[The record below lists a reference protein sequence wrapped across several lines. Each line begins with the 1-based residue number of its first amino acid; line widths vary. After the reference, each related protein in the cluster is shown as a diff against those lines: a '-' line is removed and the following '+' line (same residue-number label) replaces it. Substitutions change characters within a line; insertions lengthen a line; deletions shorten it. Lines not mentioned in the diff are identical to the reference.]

1 MQNSH
6 NWINSNGNLN
16 HLNGSSFKVWFP
28 NGQLFFKEYC
38 INGKLHNPKGPAYL
52 YWYKNG
58 QLSCKKYYINGKLH
72 NEKGPAYRYWNDNY
86 FKEYW
91 LEGEEVDKSTFE
103 KFQQSSLD

>member
-1 MQNSH
+1 MQNWD

-38 INGKLHNPKGPAYL
+38 INGKLHN
-52 YWYKNG
+52 
-58 QLSCKKYYINGKLH
+58 
-72 NEKGPAYRYWNDNY
+72 EKGPAYRYWDDNY
-86 FKEYW
+86 FEEYW

-103 KFQQSSLD
+103 KL